1 MHDNKGL
8 EKDLPPYGVWY
19 ISLSRKI
26 LRSAGPSEADKERKR
41 EETRTAFETADVAA
55 NEAFEKVNEAR
66 IRGDD
71 TTREF
76 RRAESK
82 YKEAKKKMEKAEA
95 VFKQEK
101 FRAAVDFLSWDIDE
115 FDVMAV
121 SQIMTMIV
129 FAINAVATIPI
140 FMIYGAT
147 SLMYAIPFVFIFP
160 LIVLGFFATY
170 PENLAQRVRIQSLGR
185 APEAINYLVMS
196 MRLSPTLDKAIMFTG
211 NHTDEPLASEFK
223 KLTWDLMMRKYN
235 NIEDGL
241 VDFASRWGQWN
252 EDFRRALY
260 AIRTATLERTEEG
273 LKRTLDKA
281 NDIILTGT
289 KTRMEGYAASLS
301 GPTMIVFALGVLLP
315 LIMGSMLPM
324 LSMNMGD
331 MMNFDATGMENTLE
345 AGDSVEEYNI
355 MPIVLLLDVV
365 FPVITLVYS
374 YYVLGNRPG
383 TTSPPDI
390 KSPFDTKQKRTI
402 GFAALLI
409 TICIG
414 AFGLPVVYEK
424 VGIDMFGVTPLVVGI
439 SVGASFYL
447 VTTTR
452 YQKKKRDE
460 TKKLEAEFPDALFQ
474 LGSRISEGEP
484 LESAFQKVA
493 DTLKGTMVAELFAT
507 ISYNL
512 KMTRAPL
519 NEILFN
525 RNIGVLKDVPSRTI
539 RATMETVVEAVQKD
553 ASTAGQTIVTISNYL
568 RDMIQVDQEIKNS
581 LSSVV
586 DMMKTTAI
594 LFAPIVMGITIGLY
608 FMLYN
613 QFQDLPFTSSMMDP
627 SDFVLIIGVYLLMV
641 VGITGYFAV
650 GIQNG
655 IDTIE
660 AKYSIG
666 ISLPVA
672 AITFSIVTILSQ
684 SLMGG

>member
-8 EKDLPPYGVWY
+8 ERDLPPYGAWY
-19 ISLSRKI
+19 ISLSRRI
-26 LRSAGPSEADKERKR
+26 LKSAGPSEDEKEKKR
-41 EETRTAFETADVAA
+41 EATRDAFENAELAA

-71 TTREF
+71 STREF
-76 RRAESK
+76 KRAEDK
-82 YKEAKKKMEKAEA
+82 YKAARKKVEKAEA
-95 VFKQEK
+95 VYKQEK
-101 FRAAVDFLSWDIDE
+101 FHASVDFLGWDIDE
-115 FDVMAV
+115 FDVLAF
-121 SQIMTMIV
+121 SQIMTLIT
-129 FAINAVATIPI
+129 FALNAVMTIPI
-140 FMIYGAT
+140 FLIYGGT
-147 SLMYAIPFVFIFP
+147 SLLYAIPFVFIFP

-170 PENLAQRVRIQSLGR
+170 PESLAQRVRIQSLGR

-196 MRLSPTLDKAIMFTG
+196 MRLSPTLDKAILFTG

-223 KLTWDLMMRKYN
+223 KLSWDLMMRKYTS
-235 NIEDGL
+235 IEDGL

-260 AIRTATLERTEEG
+260 TIRTATLERTDEG

-331 MMNFDATGMENTLE
+331 MMNFDGAGMEDTLA
-345 AGDSVEEYNI
+345 AGSSVEEVSI
-355 MPIVLLLDVV
+355 LPVVLLLDVI

-383 TTSPPDI
+383 TTTPPDI
-390 KSPFDTKQKRTI
+390 TSPFTIKQKRSIAITGLVLAVSIGILGVPFVYEYI
-402 GFAALLI
+402 GF
-409 TICIG
+409 
-414 AFGLPVVYEK
+414 
-424 VGIDMFGVTPLVVGI
+424 DMFGVTPIIVGI
-439 SVGASFYL
+439 AVGVSFYL
-447 VTTTR
+447 LTTTR

-460 TKKLEAEFPDALFQ
+460 TKKLEVEFPDALFQ
-474 LGSRISEGEP
+474 LGNRISEGEP

-493 DTLKGTMVAELFAT
+493 DTLKGTLIADLFGT

-525 RNIGVLKDVPSRTI
+525 RNIGVLKDVHSRTI

-553 ASTAGQTIVTISNYL
+553 AATAGQTIVVISNYL

-594 LFAPIVMGITIGLY
+594 LFSPIVMGITIGLY

-613 QFQDLPFTSSMMDP
+613 QFQDLPFTSAMMAP
-627 SDFVLIIGVYLLMV
+627 SDFVLIIGIYLLMV

-655 IDTIE
+655 NDPIE
-660 AKYSIG
+660 VKYSIG

-672 AITFSIVTILSQ
+672 AVTFAIVTILSQ
-684 SLMGG
+684 SIMGG